1 MSPERM
7 NSVTLGS
14 LITATLLGIG
24 DYVSLHVVFSR
35 TKLSV
40 FLSIIP
46 PQLLGFYKVANT
58 VLLSISEPRANGLG
72 KIDSSPRNRPGV
84 SAVLGTGGAFGAR
97 SSEFRRSMF
106 PVHTNCTERLC
117 ADASSGVGYNDH
129 SERISPSSHVSIRE
143 GSPVGQKK

>member
-24 DYVSLHVVFSR
+24 DYVGLHVVFRR

-40 FLSIIP
+40 FPSIIP

-58 VLLSISEPRANGLG
+58 VLLSISEPRVMMVVDEEA
-72 KIDSSPRNRPGV
+72 SPGD
-84 SAVLGTGGAFGAR
+84 GDGE
-97 SSEFRRSMF
+97 SETEEEPQRRSGRG
-106 PVHTNCTERLC
+106 CTRPH
-117 ADASSGVGYNDH
+117 G
-129 SERISPSSHVSIRE
+129 
-143 GSPVGQKK
+143 